1 MRCSMTTQAV
11 DELPKDP
18 SVLRTIVRDANQ
30 NLGVYATVE
39 AAGEVA
45 VGDPVD
51 CDARRALRAEPNL
64 PGRPSDR
71 SGDSRC

>member
-1 MRCSMTTQAV
+1 MTTQAV

-39 AAGEVA
+39 KAGPVA
-45 VGDPVD
+45 VGDRVELHLGQ
-51 CDARRALRAEPNL
+51 R
-64 PGRPSDR
+64 
-71 SGDSRC
+71 